1 MSEQKNQQK
10 QPPKRATSGIFAIL
24 MALLLLILGQQGI
37 LPLGD
42 TADAP
47 DALPTATIAAALTDS
62 PTAAPA
68 RTEKPTAAPKQTAIT
83 APQDIADYIF
93 AHGTLPDNFLTKSE
107 ARQLGWDSSQNYV
120 SDVAPGYSIG
130 GDKFGNYEGLLPDA
144 SGRKWYEADANYTAG
159 PRGAE
164 RILYSSDGAGVLH
177 ERPLPDVYGNAPVGK
192 NKKSDLFRL
201 MDSAGKR
208 SPFNLGDLTIE
219 LEKQHMIAQLIRRG
233 SAELG
238 G

>member
-24 MALLLLILGQQGI
+24 MALLLFILGQQGI

-62 PTAAPA
+62 PTSVPTATPV
-68 RTEKPTAAPKQTAIT
+68 RTEKPTTTPKQTAIT

-93 AHGTLPDNFLTKSE
+93 AHGTLPDNFLTKNE
-107 ARQLGWDSSQNYV
+107 ARQLGWDSSKNYV

-164 RILYSSDGAGVLH
+164 RILYSSDGL
-177 ERPLPDVYGNAPVGK
+177 VYYTNDHYQTFMEMHPSGK
-192 NKKSDLFRL
+192 
-201 MDSAGKR
+201 
-208 SPFNLGDLTIE
+208 
-219 LEKQHMIAQLIRRG
+219 
-233 SAELG
+233 
-238 G
+238 

>member
-24 MALLLLILGQQGI
+24 MALLLFILGQQGI

-62 PTAAPA
+62 PTSAPTA
-68 RTEKPTAAPKQTAIT
+68 TPVRTEKPTAAPKQTAIT

-93 AHGTLPDNFLTKSE
+93 AHGTLPDNFLTKNE
-107 ARQLGWDSSQNYV
+107 ARQLGWDSSKNYV

-144 SGRKWYEADANYTAG
+144 SGRKWYEADANYTVG

-164 RILYSSDGAGVLH
+164 RILYSSDGL
-177 ERPLPDVYGNAPVGK
+177 VYYTSDHYQTFTEMYPSGK
-192 NKKSDLFRL
+192 
-201 MDSAGKR
+201 
-208 SPFNLGDLTIE
+208 
-219 LEKQHMIAQLIRRG
+219 
-233 SAELG
+233 
-238 G
+238 

>member
-10 QPPKRATSGIFAIL
+10 QPPKRATSGIFVIL
-24 MALLLLILGQQGI
+24 MALLLFLLGQQGI

-62 PTAAPA
+62 PTSAPTA
-68 RTEKPTAAPKQTAIT
+68 TPVRTEKPTAAPKQTAIT

-93 AHGTLPDNFLTKSE
+93 AHGTLPDNFLTKNE
-107 ARQLGWDSSQNYV
+107 ARQLGWDSSKNYV

-164 RILYSSDGAGVLH
+164 RILYSSDGL
-177 ERPLPDVYGNAPVGK
+177 VYYTNDHYQTFTEMHPSGK
-192 NKKSDLFRL
+192 
-201 MDSAGKR
+201 
-208 SPFNLGDLTIE
+208 
-219 LEKQHMIAQLIRRG
+219 
-233 SAELG
+233 
-238 G
+238 

>member
-24 MALLLLILGQQGI
+24 MALLLFILGQQGI

-62 PTAAPA
+62 PTSAPTA
-68 RTEKPTAAPKQTAIT
+68 TPVRTEKPTAAPKQTAIT

-93 AHGTLPDNFLTKSE
+93 AHGTLPDNFLTKNE
-107 ARQLGWDSSQNYV
+107 ARQRGWDSSKNYV

-164 RILYSSDGAGVLH
+164 RILYSSDWL
-177 ERPLPDVYGNAPVGK
+177 VYYTNDHYQTFTEMHPSGK
-192 NKKSDLFRL
+192 
-201 MDSAGKR
+201 
-208 SPFNLGDLTIE
+208 
-219 LEKQHMIAQLIRRG
+219 
-233 SAELG
+233 
-238 G
+238 

>member
-62 PTAAPA
+62 PTSTPTATPV

-164 RILYSSDGAGVLH
+164 RILYSSDGL
-177 ERPLPDVYGNAPVGK
+177 VYYTNDHYQTFTEMHPSGK
-192 NKKSDLFRL
+192 
-201 MDSAGKR
+201 
-208 SPFNLGDLTIE
+208 
-219 LEKQHMIAQLIRRG
+219 
-233 SAELG
+233 
-238 G
+238 

>member
-24 MALLLLILGQQGI
+24 MALLLFLLGQQGI
-37 LPLGD
+37 LPQGD

-62 PTAAPA
+62 PTSA
-68 RTEKPTAAPKQTAIT
+68 PTATPTDAPKQTAIT
-83 APQDIADYIF
+83 APQDITDYIF
-93 AHGTLPDNFLTKSE
+93 AHGTLPDNFLTKNE
-107 ARQLGWDSSQNYV
+107 ARQLGWDSSKNYV

-164 RILYSSDGAGVLH
+164 RILYSSDGL
-177 ERPLPDVYGNAPVGK
+177 VYYTNDHYQTFTEMHPSGK
-192 NKKSDLFRL
+192 
-201 MDSAGKR
+201 
-208 SPFNLGDLTIE
+208 
-219 LEKQHMIAQLIRRG
+219 
-233 SAELG
+233 
-238 G
+238 

>member
-24 MALLLLILGQQGI
+24 MALLLFLLGQQGI

-47 DALPTATIAAALTDS
+47 DSLPTATIAAALTDS
-62 PTAAPA
+62 PTSAPTAVPA
-68 RTEKPTAAPKQTAIT
+68 RTEKPTDTPKQTAIT

-164 RILYSSDGAGVLH
+164 RILYSSDGL
-177 ERPLPDVYGNAPVGK
+177 VYYTSDHYQTFTEMHPSGK
-192 NKKSDLFRL
+192 
-201 MDSAGKR
+201 
-208 SPFNLGDLTIE
+208 
-219 LEKQHMIAQLIRRG
+219 
-233 SAELG
+233 
-238 G
+238 

>member
-62 PTAAPA
+62 PTSTPTATPV

-130 GDKFGNYEGLLPDA
+130 GDRFGNYEGLLPDA

-164 RILYSSDGAGVLH
+164 RILYSSDGL
-177 ERPLPDVYGNAPVGK
+177 VYYTNDHYQTFTEMHPSGK
-192 NKKSDLFRL
+192 
-201 MDSAGKR
+201 
-208 SPFNLGDLTIE
+208 
-219 LEKQHMIAQLIRRG
+219 
-233 SAELG
+233 
-238 G
+238 

>member
-62 PTAAPA
+62 PTSAPTAAPA

-107 ARQLGWDSSQNYV
+107 ARQLGWDSSKNYV

-164 RILYSSDGAGVLH
+164 RILYSSDGL
-177 ERPLPDVYGNAPVGK
+177 VYYTNDHYQTFTEMHPSGK
-192 NKKSDLFRL
+192 
-201 MDSAGKR
+201 
-208 SPFNLGDLTIE
+208 
-219 LEKQHMIAQLIRRG
+219 
-233 SAELG
+233 
-238 G
+238 

>member
-10 QPPKRATSGIFAIL
+10 QPPKRAISGIFAIL
-24 MALLLLILGQQGI
+24 MALLLFILGQQGI

-62 PTAAPA
+62 PTSAPTA
-68 RTEKPTAAPKQTAIT
+68 TPVRTEKPTAAPKQTAIT

-164 RILYSSDGAGVLH
+164 RILYSSDGL
-177 ERPLPDVYGNAPVGK
+177 VYYTSDHYQTFTEMHPSGK
-192 NKKSDLFRL
+192 
-201 MDSAGKR
+201 
-208 SPFNLGDLTIE
+208 
-219 LEKQHMIAQLIRRG
+219 
-233 SAELG
+233 
-238 G
+238 

>member
-24 MALLLLILGQQGI
+24 MALLLFLLGQQGI

-62 PTAAPA
+62 PTSAPTA
-68 RTEKPTAAPKQTAIT
+68 TPVRTEKPTAAPTDAPKQTAIT

-93 AHGTLPDNFLTKSE
+93 AHGTLPDNFLTKNE
-107 ARQLGWDSSQNYV
+107 ARQLGWDSSKNYV
-120 SDVAPGYSIG
+120 SNVAPGYSIG

-164 RILYSSDGAGVLH
+164 RILYSSDGL
-177 ERPLPDVYGNAPVGK
+177 VYYTNDHYQTFTKMHPSG
-192 NKKSDLFRL
+192 R
-201 MDSAGKR
+201 
-208 SPFNLGDLTIE
+208 
-219 LEKQHMIAQLIRRG
+219 
-233 SAELG
+233 
-238 G
+238 

>member
-62 PTAAPA
+62 PTGAPTA
-68 RTEKPTAAPKQTAIT
+68 TPVRTEKPTAAPKQTAIT

-144 SGRKWYEADANYTAG
+144 SGRRWYEADANYTAG

-164 RILYSSDGAGVLH
+164 RILYSSDGL
-177 ERPLPDVYGNAPVGK
+177 VYYTNDHYQTFTEMHPSGK
-192 NKKSDLFRL
+192 
-201 MDSAGKR
+201 
-208 SPFNLGDLTIE
+208 
-219 LEKQHMIAQLIRRG
+219 
-233 SAELG
+233 
-238 G
+238 

>member
-62 PTAAPA
+62 PTSAPTAAPA
-68 RTEKPTAAPKQTAIT
+68 RTERPTAAPKQTAIT

-107 ARQLGWDSSQNYV
+107 ARQLGWDSSKNYV

-164 RILYSSDGAGVLH
+164 RILYSSDGL
-177 ERPLPDVYGNAPVGK
+177 VYYTNDHYQTFTEMHPSGK
-192 NKKSDLFRL
+192 
-201 MDSAGKR
+201 
-208 SPFNLGDLTIE
+208 
-219 LEKQHMIAQLIRRG
+219 
-233 SAELG
+233 
-238 G
+238 

>member
-24 MALLLLILGQQGI
+24 MALLLLILEQQGI

-62 PTAAPA
+62 PTSAPTA
-68 RTEKPTAAPKQTAIT
+68 TPVRTEKPTAAPKQTAIT

-164 RILYSSDGAGVLH
+164 RILYSSDGL
-177 ERPLPDVYGNAPVGK
+177 VYYTSDHYQTFTEMHPSGK
-192 NKKSDLFRL
+192 
-201 MDSAGKR
+201 
-208 SPFNLGDLTIE
+208 
-219 LEKQHMIAQLIRRG
+219 
-233 SAELG
+233 
-238 G
+238 

>member
-24 MALLLLILGQQGI
+24 MALLLFILGQQGI

-47 DALPTATIAAALTDS
+47 DALPTATIAAVLADS
-62 PTAAPA
+62 PTSAPTA
-68 RTEKPTAAPKQTAIT
+68 TPVRTEKPTTAPKQTAIT

-93 AHGTLPDNFLTKSE
+93 AHGMLPDNFLTKNE
-107 ARQLGWDSSQNYV
+107 ARQLGWDSSKNYV

-144 SGRKWYEADANYTAG
+144 SGRKWYEADANYTVG

-164 RILYSSDGAGVLH
+164 RILYSSDGL
-177 ERPLPDVYGNAPVGK
+177 VYYTNDHYQTFTEMHPSGK
-192 NKKSDLFRL
+192 
-201 MDSAGKR
+201 
-208 SPFNLGDLTIE
+208 
-219 LEKQHMIAQLIRRG
+219 
-233 SAELG
+233 
-238 G
+238 

>member
-62 PTAAPA
+62 PTIAPA

-130 GDKFGNYEGLLPDA
+130 GDKFGNYEEI
-144 SGRKWYEADANYTAG
+144 GRAH
-159 PRGAE
+159 
-164 RILYSSDGAGVLH
+164 V
-177 ERPLPDVYGNAPVGK
+177 
-192 NKKSDLFRL
+192 
-201 MDSAGKR
+201 
-208 SPFNLGDLTIE
+208 
-219 LEKQHMIAQLIRRG
+219 
-233 SAELG
+233 
-238 G
+238 

>member
-24 MALLLLILGQQGI
+24 MALLLFILGQQGI

-62 PTAAPA
+62 PTSAPTA
-68 RTEKPTAAPKQTAIT
+68 TPVRTEKPTAAPKQTAIT

-93 AHGTLPDNFLTKSE
+93 AHGTLPDNFLTKNE
-107 ARQLGWDSSQNYV
+107 ARQLGWDSSKNYV

-164 RILYSSDGAGVLH
+164 RILYSSDGL
-177 ERPLPDVYGNAPVGK
+177 VYYTSDHYQTFTEMHPSGK
-192 NKKSDLFRL
+192 
-201 MDSAGKR
+201 
-208 SPFNLGDLTIE
+208 
-219 LEKQHMIAQLIRRG
+219 
-233 SAELG
+233 
-238 G
+238 

>member
-47 DALPTATIAAALTDS
+47 DALPTAAIAAALTDS
-62 PTAAPA
+62 PTGAPTA
-68 RTEKPTAAPKQTAIT
+68 TPVRTEKPTAAPKQTAIT

-107 ARQLGWDSSQNYV
+107 ARQLGWDSSQKRTRTTR
-120 SDVAPGYSIG
+120 PGRAEQSESSTRRTG
-130 GDKFGNYEGLLPDA
+130 WCTTRTTTTRR
-144 SGRKWYEADANYTAG
+144 SRKCTRRE
-159 PRGAE
+159 
-164 RILYSSDGAGVLH
+164 
-177 ERPLPDVYGNAPVGK
+177 
-192 NKKSDLFRL
+192 NKR
-201 MDSAGKR
+201 
-208 SPFNLGDLTIE
+208 E
-219 LEKQHMIAQLIRRG
+219 
-233 SAELG
+233 
-238 G
+238 

>member
-1 MSEQKNQQK
+1 MSEPKKQQK

-62 PTAAPA
+62 PTSAPTA
-68 RTEKPTAAPKQTAIT
+68 TPVRAEKPTAAPKQTAIT

-93 AHGTLPDNFLTKSE
+93 AHGTLPDNFLTKNE
-107 ARQLGWDSSQNYV
+107 ARQLGWDSSKNYV

-164 RILYSSDGAGVLH
+164 RILYSSDGL
-177 ERPLPDVYGNAPVGK
+177 VYYTNDHYQTFTEMYPSGK
-192 NKKSDLFRL
+192 
-201 MDSAGKR
+201 
-208 SPFNLGDLTIE
+208 
-219 LEKQHMIAQLIRRG
+219 
-233 SAELG
+233 
-238 G
+238 

>member
-1 MSEQKNQQK
+1 MSEQKSQQK

-37 LPLGD
+37 LPLG

-62 PTAAPA
+62 PTSAQTQAPQ
-68 RTEKPTAAPKQTAIT
+68 QTAIT

-93 AHGTLPDNFLTKSE
+93 AHGTLPDNFLTKNE

-164 RILYSSDGAGVLH
+164 RILYSSDGL
-177 ERPLPDVYGNAPVGK
+177 VYYTNDHYQTFTEMHPSGK
-192 NKKSDLFRL
+192 
-201 MDSAGKR
+201 
-208 SPFNLGDLTIE
+208 
-219 LEKQHMIAQLIRRG
+219 
-233 SAELG
+233 
-238 G
+238 

>member
-62 PTAAPA
+62 PTSAPTAVPA
-68 RTEKPTAAPKQTAIT
+68 RTEKPTDTPKQTAIT

-164 RILYSSDGAGVLH
+164 RILYSSDGL
-177 ERPLPDVYGNAPVGK
+177 VYYTSDHYQTFTEMHPSGK
-192 NKKSDLFRL
+192 
-201 MDSAGKR
+201 
-208 SPFNLGDLTIE
+208 
-219 LEKQHMIAQLIRRG
+219 
-233 SAELG
+233 
-238 G
+238 

>member
-47 DALPTATIAAALTDS
+47 DSLPTATIAAALTDS
-62 PTAAPA
+62 PTSAPTA
-68 RTEKPTAAPKQTAIT
+68 TPVRTEKPTAAPTDTPKQTAIT

-164 RILYSSDGAGVLH
+164 RILYSSDGL
-177 ERPLPDVYGNAPVGK
+177 VYYTNDHYQTFTEMHPSG
-192 NKKSDLFRL
+192 
-201 MDSAGKR
+201 
-208 SPFNLGDLTIE
+208 E
-219 LEKQHMIAQLIRRG
+219 
-233 SAELG
+233 
-238 G
+238 

>member
-24 MALLLLILGQQGI
+24 MALLLFLLGQQGI

-47 DALPTATIAAALTDS
+47 
-62 PTAAPA
+62 
-68 RTEKPTAAPKQTAIT
+68 IT
-83 APQDIADYIF
+83 APQDITDYIF

-130 GDKFGNYEGLLPDA
+130 GDRFGNYEGLLPDV

-164 RILYSSDGAGVLH
+164 RILYSSDGL
-177 ERPLPDVYGNAPVGK
+177 VYYT
-192 NKKSDLFRL
+192 SDHYQTFTEMHPSR
-201 MDSAGKR
+201 
-208 SPFNLGDLTIE
+208 E
-219 LEKQHMIAQLIRRG
+219 
-233 SAELG
+233 
-238 G
+238 

>member
-62 PTAAPA
+62 PTSAPTA
-68 RTEKPTAAPKQTAIT
+68 TPVRTEKPTAAPKQTAIT

-93 AHGTLPDNFLTKSE
+93 AHGTLPDNFLTKNE
-107 ARQLGWDSSQNYV
+107 ARQLGWDSSKNYV

-164 RILYSSDGAGVLH
+164 RILYSSDGL
-177 ERPLPDVYGNAPVGK
+177 VYYTNDHYQTFTEMHPSGK
-192 NKKSDLFRL
+192 
-201 MDSAGKR
+201 
-208 SPFNLGDLTIE
+208 
-219 LEKQHMIAQLIRRG
+219 
-233 SAELG
+233 
-238 G
+238 

>member
-24 MALLLLILGQQGI
+24 MALLLFILGQQGI

-62 PTAAPA
+62 PTSAPTA
-68 RTEKPTAAPKQTAIT
+68 TPVRTEKPTAAPKQTAIT

-93 AHGTLPDNFLTKSE
+93 AHGTLPDNFLTKNE
-107 ARQLGWDSSQNYV
+107 ARKLGWDSSKNYV

-144 SGRKWYEADANYTAG
+144 SGRKWYEADANYTVG

-164 RILYSSDGAGVLH
+164 RILYSSDGL
-177 ERPLPDVYGNAPVGK
+177 VYYTNDHYQTFMEMHPSGK
-192 NKKSDLFRL
+192 
-201 MDSAGKR
+201 
-208 SPFNLGDLTIE
+208 
-219 LEKQHMIAQLIRRG
+219 
-233 SAELG
+233 
-238 G
+238 

>member
-47 DALPTATIAAALTDS
+47 DTLPTATIAAALTDS
-62 PTAAPA
+62 PTSAP
-68 RTEKPTAAPKQTAIT
+68 TQAPQQTAIT

-93 AHGTLPDNFLTKSE
+93 ANGTLPDNFLTKNE
-107 ARQLGWDSSQNYV
+107 ARQLGWDSSKNYV

-130 GDKFGNYEGLLPDA
+130 GDRFGNYEGLLPQA
-144 SGRKWYEADANYTAG
+144 EGRFYTECDIDTCGA
-159 PRGAE
+159 PSRGAK
-164 RILYSSDGAGVLH
+164 RIVFSNDGLIFYTDDHYQSFIKLYDA
-177 ERPLPDVYGNAPVGK
+177 DN
-192 NKKSDLFRL
+192 
-201 MDSAGKR
+201 
-208 SPFNLGDLTIE
+208 
-219 LEKQHMIAQLIRRG
+219 
-233 SAELG
+233 
-238 G
+238 

>member
-62 PTAAPA
+62 PTSAPTA
-68 RTEKPTAAPKQTAIT
+68 TPVRTEKPTAAPKQTAIT

-93 AHGTLPDNFLTKSE
+93 AHGTLPDNFLTKNE
-107 ARQLGWDSSQNYV
+107 ARQLGWDSSKNYV

-144 SGRKWYEADANYTAG
+144 SGRKWYEADANYTVG

-164 RILYSSDGAGVLH
+164 RILYSSDGL
-177 ERPLPDVYGNAPVGK
+177 VYYTNDHYQTFTEMYPSGK
-192 NKKSDLFRL
+192 
-201 MDSAGKR
+201 
-208 SPFNLGDLTIE
+208 
-219 LEKQHMIAQLIRRG
+219 
-233 SAELG
+233 
-238 G
+238 

>member
-37 LPLGD
+37 LPLGN

-62 PTAAPA
+62 PTSAP
-68 RTEKPTAAPKQTAIT
+68 TQAPQQTAIT

-144 SGRKWYEADANYTAG
+144 SGRPLLVG
-159 PRGAE
+159 R
-164 RILYSSDGAGVLH
+164 AGVLH
-177 ERPLPDVYGNAPVGK
+177 ERPLSDVYGNAPVGK
-192 NKKSDLFRL
+192 IKGNKRTTSF
-201 MDSAGKR
+201 G
-208 SPFNLGDLTIE
+208 
-219 LEKQHMIAQLIRRG
+219 
-233 SAELG
+233 
-238 G
+238 

>member
-62 PTAAPA
+62 PTSAPTAVPA
-68 RTEKPTAAPKQTAIT
+68 RTEKPTDTPKQTAIT

-144 SGRKWYEADANYTAG
+144 SGRKWYEADANYTTG

-164 RILYSSDGAGVLH
+164 RILYSSDGL
-177 ERPLPDVYGNAPVGK
+177 VYYTSDHYQTFTEMHPSGK
-192 NKKSDLFRL
+192 
-201 MDSAGKR
+201 
-208 SPFNLGDLTIE
+208 
-219 LEKQHMIAQLIRRG
+219 
-233 SAELG
+233 
-238 G
+238 

>member
-24 MALLLLILGQQGI
+24 MALLLFLLGQQGI

-62 PTAAPA
+62 PTSAPTA
-68 RTEKPTAAPKQTAIT
+68 TPVRTEKPTAAPKQTAIT

-164 RILYSSDGAGVLH
+164 RILYSSDGL
-177 ERPLPDVYGNAPVGK
+177 VYYTSDHYQTFTEMHPSGK
-192 NKKSDLFRL
+192 
-201 MDSAGKR
+201 
-208 SPFNLGDLTIE
+208 
-219 LEKQHMIAQLIRRG
+219 
-233 SAELG
+233 
-238 G
+238 

>member
-42 TADAP
+42 TADPP

-62 PTAAPA
+62 PTSAP
-68 RTEKPTAAPKQTAIT
+68 TQAPQQTAIT

-120 SDVAPGYSIG
+120 SDVAPGYSIL
-130 GDKFGNYEGLLPDA
+130 K
-144 SGRKWYEADANYTAG
+144 
-159 PRGAE
+159 
-164 RILYSSDGAGVLH
+164 
-177 ERPLPDVYGNAPVGK
+177 
-192 NKKSDLFRL
+192 
-201 MDSAGKR
+201 
-208 SPFNLGDLTIE
+208 
-219 LEKQHMIAQLIRRG
+219 
-233 SAELG
+233 
-238 G
+238 

>member
-24 MALLLLILGQQGI
+24 MALLLFILGQQGI

-47 DALPTATIAAALTDS
+47 DALPTATIAAALTGS
-62 PTAAPA
+62 PTSAPTAASV

-93 AHGTLPDNFLTKSE
+93 AHGTLPDNFLTKNE
-107 ARQLGWDSSQNYV
+107 ARQLGWDSSKNCV

-164 RILYSSDGAGVLH
+164 RILYSSDGL
-177 ERPLPDVYGNAPVGK
+177 VYYTNDHYQTFTEMHPSGK
-192 NKKSDLFRL
+192 
-201 MDSAGKR
+201 
-208 SPFNLGDLTIE
+208 
-219 LEKQHMIAQLIRRG
+219 
-233 SAELG
+233 
-238 G
+238 

>member
-42 TADAP
+42 TADPP

-62 PTAAPA
+62 PTSAP
-68 RTEKPTAAPKQTAIT
+68 TQAPQQTAIT

-93 AHGTLPDNFLTKSE
+93 AHGTLPDNFLTKNE
-107 ARQLGWDSSQNYV
+107 ARQLGWDSSQ
-120 SDVAPGYSIG
+120 
-130 GDKFGNYEGLLPDA
+130 NYEGLLPDA
-144 SGRKWYEADANYTAG
+144 SGRKWYEADANYTDG

-164 RILYSSDGAGVLH
+164 RILYSSDGL
-177 ERPLPDVYGNAPVGK
+177 VYYTNDHYQTFTEMHPSGK
-192 NKKSDLFRL
+192 
-201 MDSAGKR
+201 
-208 SPFNLGDLTIE
+208 
-219 LEKQHMIAQLIRRG
+219 
-233 SAELG
+233 
-238 G
+238 